1 MPTKSTPAGGHSE
14 LVYQCRLALST
25 QTLTFLTGLLGAHL
39 KKIGSKWRKL
49 ATGRIAVIVLAAL
62 RHDQRLADLAGGNDV
77 SRTTVDRWLK
87 EMIGLLAAKAPRLER
102 VLAKIAREGGSVV
115 LLDGSLIPTQRR
127 TGLPMRRRWSAKHK
141 RHGLLVIALTDVKGR
156 LLWTSTARPARGSE
170 ITACRH
176 DDLVGRLREAG
187 LAAIADLGFVGLDD
201 DTGDPTI
208 ITGYKKPKGKKLPPA
223 KKLANQLI
231 AAERAVCEHAFAH
244 LKNWR
249 VLTKLRLDVKWATR
263 LVRALM
269 ILTQH
274 EIAR

>member
-1 MPTKSTPAGGHSE
+1 MSRGGCCGP
-14 LVYQCRLALST
+14 L
-25 QTLTFLTGLLGAHL
+25 
-39 KKIGSKWRKL
+39 
-49 ATGRIAVIVLAAL
+49 
-62 RHDQRLADLAGGNDV
+62 
-77 SRTTVDRWLK
+77 
-87 EMIGLLAAKAPRLER
+87 
-102 VLAKIAREGGSVV
+102 
-115 LLDGSLIPTQRR
+115 
-127 TGLPMRRRWSAKHK
+127 
-141 RHGLLVIALTDVKGR
+141 
-156 LLWTSTARPARGSE
+156 TARPARGSE

-187 LAAIADLGFVGLDD
+187 LAAIADIGFVGLDD
-201 DTGDPTI
+201 EAGDPAV
-208 ITGYKKPKGKKLPPA
+208 ITGYKKPKGKKRPSA
-223 KKLANQLI
+223 KKLVNQLI

>member
-1 MPTKSTPAGGHSE
+1 MPTTKTPAGDH
-14 LVYQCRLALST
+14 
-25 QTLTFLTGLLGAHL
+25 
-39 KKIGSKWRKL
+39 
-49 ATGRIAVIVLAAL
+49 
-62 RHDQRLADLAGGNDV
+62 V

-87 EMIGLLAAKAPRLER
+87 DTIELLAARAPRLEQ
-102 VLAKIAREGGSVV
+102 VLATITREGGSVV
-115 LLDGSLIPTQRR
+115 LLDGPLIPTQRQ

-156 LLWTSTARPARGSE
+156 LLWTTTARPARGSE
-170 ITACRH
+170 ITASRH

-201 DTGDPTI
+201 DRRDPAV

-223 KKLANQLI
+223 KKLVNQLI

-244 LKNWR
+244 LKNRR
-249 VLTKLRLDVKWATR
+249 VLTRLRLDVKWATR